1 MVITSMTNTSAY
13 IHIKIPPIN
22 LHPGQ
27 RRILESPARFKVIS
41 AGRKFGKTLLAIEW
55 LTLMDGGAIEGFP
68 VAYFAP
74 RYQFLLDI
82 WDNIKRTLKPVTRRS
97 PQNEKRIELITG
109 GVIEFWSLE
118 NDDAGRSRKYKRV
131 VVDEAAHTPNLKAAW
146 DESIRQTMI
155 DFKGE
160 AMIISTPNGLNY
172 FYDLYKRSLAD
183 KEWASFQMPTSANPY
198 ISPDEIEQARRE
210 LPDLVFRQEYLAEFV
225 SMTGGLVKQEN
236 IIYAEPMIT
245 DDAQII
251 VGVDLAI
258 SKSVLADYTAIVTAI
273 HKDGKVIIA
282 DVQRGRWNFREV
294 VETIKNVAQGASL
307 VVIESVQYQAAVV
320 QELIATTQLPV
331 IEYVPDK
338 NKITRFLPL
347 LARIE
352 HGQVMFSHSLPRWY
366 FDELLSFPVGQH
378 CDCVDASVYAALVP
392 LKNNLQILAL

>member
-1 MVITSMTNTSAY
+1 MTTSMLTNSTAY
-13 IHIKIPPIN
+13 IHIKIPPID
-22 LHPGQ
+22 LHSGQ
-27 RRILESPARFKVIS
+27 RRVLETTARFKVIA
-41 AGRKFGKTLLAIEW
+41 AGRRFGKTLLAVEW
-55 LTLMDGGAIEGFP
+55 LTLMEGGAIEGFP

-74 RYQFLLDI
+74 TYKLSLEV
-82 WDNIKRTLKPVTRRS
+82 WDNVARTLQAVTQRS
-97 PQNEKRIELITG
+97 SRTEKRIELITG
-109 GVIEFWSLE
+109 GVIDFWTLE
-118 NDDAGRSRKYKRV
+118 DKDAGRGRKYARLV
-131 VVDEAAHTPNLKAAW
+131 IDEAAHAPYLKEAW
-146 DESIRQTMI
+146 EESIRQTLI

-160 AMIISTPNGLNY
+160 AMIISTPNGRNY
-172 FYDLYKRSLAD
+172 FYDLYMRSLAD

-225 SMTGGLVKQEN
+225 TMTGGLVKPES
-236 IIYAEPMIT
+236 IIYAEPTVT
-245 DDAQII
+245 DDAQIV

-294 VETIKNVAQGASL
+294 VEVIKHVAQNASL

-352 HGQVMFSHSLPRWY
+352 HGQVMFSHNLPRWY

-378 CDCVDASVYAALVP
+378 DDCVDASVYAALVP

>member
-1 MVITSMTNTSAY
+1 MAIASMTDSTAY
-13 IHIKIPPIN
+13 VHIKIPPIT
-22 LHPGQ
+22 LHAKQGH
-27 RRILESPARFKVIS
+27 ILASKARFKVVS
-41 AGRKFGKTLLAIEW
+41 AGRRFGKTLLAVEW
-55 LTLMDGGAIEGFP
+55 LTLMDGGALDGYP

-74 RYQFLLDI
+74 TYKLSLEVWNNVAKTLEPITQRSS
-82 WDNIKRTLKPVTRRS
+82 RTER
-97 PQNEKRIELITG
+97 RIELITG
-109 GVIEFWSLE
+109 GVIDFWTLE
-118 NDDAGRSRKYKRV
+118 EPSAGRGRKYKRV
-131 VVDEAAHTPNLKAAW
+131 VIDEAAHAPYLKEAW
-146 DESIRQTMI
+146 EESIRQTLI
-155 DFKGE
+155 DYKGE
-160 AMIISTPNGLNY
+160 AMIISTPNGRNY
-172 FYDLYKRSLAD
+172 FYDLYLRSLAD
-183 KEWASFQMPTSANPY
+183 SEWASFQMPTSTNPF

-225 SMTGGLVKQEN
+225 TMSGGLVKQEN
-236 IIYAEPMIT
+236 IIYAEPTIT
-245 DDAQII
+245 DDAQIV

-258 SKSVLADYTAIVTAI
+258 SKSALADYTAIVTAI
-273 HKDGKVIIA
+273 HKGGNVIIA

-294 VETIKNVAQGASL
+294 VEVIKNVAQNASL

-331 IEYVPDK
+331 IEYTPDK

-378 CDCVDASVYAALVP
+378 DDCVDASVYAALVP